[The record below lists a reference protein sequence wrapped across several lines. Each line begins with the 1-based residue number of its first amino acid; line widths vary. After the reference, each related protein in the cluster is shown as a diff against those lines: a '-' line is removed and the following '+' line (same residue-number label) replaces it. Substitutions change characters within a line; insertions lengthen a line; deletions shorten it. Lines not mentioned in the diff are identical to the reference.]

1 LIPAARASKRMSIHV
16 EKFNP
21 ARRLYDRLGF
31 HKTEDH
37 GVYDLMPWNAPTR

>member
-1 LIPAARASKRMSIHV
+1 V

-31 HKTEDH
+31 HKTEDR
-37 GVYDLMPWNAPTR
+37 GVYDLMQWNAPTR